1 VPSDGCVHIGPFN
14 ANAVAIIRDYYT
26 RCALE
31 TIGPITF
38 RTNDIANRIPVKCI
52 STFATLEELIG
63 NMLARSEFVQIIVC
77 HGNHEDGLLLPFSRG
92 ARADPGSGRVP
103 NASGR
108 IMSSLGELAKQGKL
122 LAVDDPNF
130 KGRIQ
135 GIADAMRVT
144 KEDVVRVA
152 EMLGRFQRR
161 ACIVEI
167 RGCNLGRPGLIT
179 DLLPEYRAAFAHM
192 TTAPTCRMFYQRF
205 TPRQPPLQARSR
217 TRRTLEELRDVPTQ
231 GNRTRRRL
239 FPAKGA
245 PEPILIEIRDIDGHA
260 QVDNASFMNDPQ
272 NAIHW
277 AVAFLTNWQM
287 TAGNNFVVPVMWD
300 DNETTFH
307 FPKEPGYCGKLRM
320 IP

>member
-1 VPSDGCVHIGPFN
+1 M
-14 ANAVAIIRDYYT
+14 IRDYYT

-38 RTNDIANRIPVKCI
+38 RTNDVANRIPVKSI
-52 STFATLEELIG
+52 STFTTLEELIG
-63 NMLARSEFVQIIVC
+63 NMLARLEFVQIIVC
-77 HGNHEDGLLLPFSRG
+77 HGNDEDGLLLPFSRG
-92 ARADPGSGRVP
+92 ARVDPGSGRVP

-108 IMSSLGELAKQGKL
+108 IMADLGEIAKQGRL
-122 LAVDDPNF
+122 VAVDDPIF

-135 GIADAMRVT
+135 SIADAMRVT

-161 ACIVEI
+161 PCIVEI
-167 RGCNLGRPGLIT
+167 RGCNIGHPALVT
-179 DLLPEYRAAFAHM
+179 DLLPIYRAAFGHM
-192 TTAPTCRMFYQRF
+192 TSAPTCRMFYQRF
-205 TPRQPPLQARSR
+205 TPRQPPLQARNR
-217 TRRTLEELRDVPTQ
+217 ARRSTLEELRDAATQ
-231 GNRTRRRL
+231 GHRTRRRL
-239 FPAKGA
+239 FPAKGT

-260 QVDNASFMNDPQ
+260 HVDNASFMNDPQ

-277 AVAFLTNWQM
+277 ASAFLTNWQM
-287 TAGNNFVVPVMWD
+287 AAGNSFVVPIMWD

-307 FPKEPGYCGKLRM
+307 FPKEPGFCGKLRM